1 MNILE
6 QAFKKRFD
14 NKYTLI
20 KPLSAVYSKSTDEC
34 TITMLYADSLGD
46 VSENDRAEINNFL
59 RDYLKDECTVITKFK
74 KSYLDELVIIKQ
86 ILEFVSINFSSLYPS
101 ILQQKI
107 ISKITNEQVQINI
120 CILSTF
126 FEVAVKKELGKNI
139 ERYFSTNYFGNFSVN
154 LENYEDTEYQQ
165 AISKQRDKLRNEII
179 RASQAEPTVQKMTIC
194 DVKLLLGTVI
204 LGMPNYIKDIKQ
216 PVKYVILAGKI
227 SELTERTRKKTV
239 KFSEVSIMQNIENI
253 QSENIE
259 TGDTYFSFILNDG
272 SGSLHAVFFP
282 NAVTRAKFKKLSD
295 GIEILVEG
303 EISEFNGKLSIRV
316 KNISYCKLPEVKLE
330 LITYKPV
337 PQNYVYVQPEKMIY
351 TEQSNFLEN
360 DSNKHIPQFLS
371 NNDVVVLDVET
382 TGLNYEIDTIIEIGA
397 VKMIKG
403 EIVES
408 FSSLIYPERKLSEE
422 IIQITGIIDSD
433 LAGKPLINQV
443 IPDFFKFCENC
454 VIVGHNLPF
463 DYSFI
468 ETAAKKTGYHFA
480 HKQFDTLILAR
491 TFIRGLK
498 NYRLKT
504 IAEYLKVSL
513 DNAHRATNDA
523 LATAQVFSK
532 LCENVK

>member
-1 MNILE
+1 
-6 QAFKKRFD
+6 
-14 NKYTLI
+14 
-20 KPLSAVYSKSTDEC
+20 
-34 TITMLYADSLGD
+34 
-46 VSENDRAEINNFL
+46 
-59 RDYLKDECTVITKFK
+59 
-74 KSYLDELVIIKQ
+74 
-86 ILEFVSINFSSLYPS
+86 
-101 ILQQKI
+101 
-107 ISKITNEQVQINI
+107 
-120 CILSTF
+120 
-126 FEVAVKKELGKNI
+126 
-139 ERYFSTNYFGNFSVN
+139 
-154 LENYEDTEYQQ
+154 
-165 AISKQRDKLRNEII
+165 
-179 RASQAEPTVQKMTIC
+179 
-194 DVKLLLGTVI
+194 
-204 LGMPNYIKDIKQ
+204 
-216 PVKYVILAGKI
+216 
-227 SELTERTRKKTV
+227 
-239 KFSEVSIMQNIENI
+239 
-253 QSENIE
+253 
-259 TGDTYFSFILNDG
+259 
-272 SGSLHAVFFP
+272 
-282 NAVTRAKFKKLSD
+282 
-295 GIEILVEG
+295 
-303 EISEFNGKLSIRV
+303 
-316 KNISYCKLPEVKLE
+316 
-330 LITYKPV
+330 
-337 PQNYVYVQPEKMIY
+337 MIY